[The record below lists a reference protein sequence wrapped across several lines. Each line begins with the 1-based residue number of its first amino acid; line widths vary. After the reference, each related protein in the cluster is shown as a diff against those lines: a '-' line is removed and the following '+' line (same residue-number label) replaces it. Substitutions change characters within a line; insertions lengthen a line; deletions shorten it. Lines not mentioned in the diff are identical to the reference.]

1 MHEGQL
7 AHGAQTAH
15 EAAGHRHVVAFPFL
29 KQGSDLSGRVSWVGA
44 GRIRVDARSAQLL
57 ERVEARLEFVGL

>member
-7 AHGAQTAH
+7 AHGAETAH
-15 EAAGHRHVVAFPFL
+15 DAAGHRHVVAFPFL
-29 KQGSDLSGRVSWVGA
+29 QQGTDLSGRVSRVGA
-44 GRIRVDARSAQLL
+44 GRIRVDACGAQLL